1 MSFSSCRP
9 VRCGRDYKSDLED
22 SMTDAILVIN
32 SGSSSIKFALYP
44 VDGANEYP
52 LIKGKIAGIGR
63 APDFVAFDIV
73 GKALA
78 EGRLQDLDG
87 DAGHGELVQGLLD
100 WVASKHSS
108 LKVVAAGHR
117 VVHGGQVFDG
127 PVMITPET
135 FMQMEELT
143 PLAPLH
149 QPHNLAAVT
158 AISKRSPGILQ
169 VACFDTSFHR
179 TQPRLSQLFGLPHE
193 LSDAGI
199 IRYGFHGLSYEFIAS
214 VLKDLPGCKAD
225 GKVIVAHLG
234 NGASIC
240 AMNDGQSVMTSM
252 GFTALHGLMMGR
264 RSGTLDA
271 GAVLHLI
278 QQRGMSVDEVH
289 QLLYRESGLLG
300 VSGFSNNMREL
311 QESSDPRA
319 AEAVDLFC
327 HKAACEFGAHATAME
342 GLDAI
347 VFTAG
352 IGENSALVR
361 AKICQQ
367 LGWLGVEIDAGANDD
382 HRLTISTD
390 VSKISTHVIA
400 TNEELVI
407 ANATRDLCD

>member
-1 MSFSSCRP
+1 
-9 VRCGRDYKSDLED
+9 
-22 SMTDAILVIN
+22 MTDTILVIN

-44 VDGANEYP
+44 AASGVKEP
-52 LIKGKIAGIGR
+52 LIRGKIAGIGR
-63 APDFVAFDIV
+63 APDFVAFD
-73 GKALA
+73 GGGEALA
-78 EGRLQDLDG
+78 EGRLQDLG
-87 DAGHGELVQGLLD
+87 ADAGHGELVQGLLD
-100 WVASKHSS
+100 WLVSEHDG
-108 LKVVAAGHR
+108 LNVTGAGHR

-127 PVMITPET
+127 PVKITPKT
-135 FMQMEELT
+135 FKQMQELT

-158 AISKRSPGILQ
+158 AISERSPEVVQ

-179 TQPRLSQLFGLPHE
+179 TQPRLAQLFGLPHE

-199 IRYGFHGLSYEFIAS
+199 IRYGFHGLSYQYIAS
-214 VLKDLPGCKAD
+214 MLDDLPGCKAD
-225 GKVIVAHLG
+225 GRVIVAHLG

-240 AMNDGQSVMTSM
+240 AMKDRASVMTSM

-271 GAVLHLI
+271 GAVLHLV

-327 HKAACEFGAHATAME
+327 FKAACEFGSHATAME
-342 GLDAI
+342 GLDGI

-352 IGENSALVR
+352 IGENSAVVR
-361 AKICQQ
+361 EKICRQ
-367 LGWLGVEIDAGANDD
+367 LAWLGVEIDDAANAA
-382 HRLTISTD
+382 HKTTISIPA
-390 VSKISTHVIA
+390 SKISVHVVA

-407 ANATRDLCD
+407 AKATRGLKG

>member
-1 MSFSSCRP
+1 MI
-9 VRCGRDYKSDLED
+9 D
-22 SMTDAILVIN
+22 TILVIN
-32 SGSSSIKFALYP
+32 SGSSSIKFALYA
-44 VDGANEYP
+44 VASDNAKP

-63 APDFVAFDIV
+63 VPDFVAFD
-73 GKALA
+73 GEDKELA

-100 WVASKHSS
+100 WVDSTQAS

-127 PVMITPET
+127 PVKITPET
-135 FMQMEELT
+135 FKQMAELT

-149 QPHNLAAVT
+149 QPHNLTAVT
-158 AISKRSPGILQ
+158 AISKRSPEITQ

-179 TQPRLSQLFGLPHE
+179 TQPRLAQLFGLPHK

-199 IRYGFHGLSYEFIAS
+199 IRYGFHGLSYDYIAS
-214 VLKDLPGCKAD
+214 VLGDLPGCKAD

-240 AMNDGQSVMTSM
+240 AMDNRQSVMTSM

-278 QQRGMSVDEVH
+278 QQRGMSVDQVH

-327 HKAACEFGAHATAME
+327 YKAACEFGSHATAME
-342 GLDAI
+342 GLDGI

-352 IGENSALVR
+352 IGENSAMVR
-361 AKICQQ
+361 KKICQQ
-367 LGWLGVEIDAGANDD
+367 LGWLGVEIDPAANDD
-382 HRLTISTD
+382 HRATISTQN
-390 VSKISTHVIA
+390 SKISVHVVA

-407 ANATRDLCD
+407 AKATKDLCG

>member
-1 MSFSSCRP
+1 
-9 VRCGRDYKSDLED
+9 
-22 SMTDAILVIN
+22 MTDTILVIN

-44 VDGANEYP
+44 ADSGDDQPV
-52 LIKGKIAGIGR
+52 IKGKIAGIGR
-63 APDFVAFDIV
+63 APDFVAFDAA
-73 GKALA
+73 GLALA
-78 EGRLQDLDG
+78 EGRLQDLG
-87 DAGHGELVQGLLD
+87 PDAGHGELVQGLLD
-100 WVASKHSS
+100 WIDNKHSN

-127 PVMITPET
+127 PVVVTDET
-135 FMQMEELT
+135 FKQMEELT

-149 QPHNLAAVT
+149 QPHNLAAIT
-158 AISKRSPGILQ
+158 AISKRSPDIKQ

-179 TQPRLSQLFGLPHE
+179 TQPRLAQLFGLPHE

-199 IRYGFHGLSYEFIAS
+199 IRYGFHGLSYDYIAS
-214 VLKDLPGCKAD
+214 VLGDLPGCKAD

-240 AMNDGQSVMTSM
+240 AMDKQQSVMTSM

-278 QQRGMSVDEVH
+278 QQRGMSVDDVH

-327 HKAACEFGAHATAME
+327 FKAACEFGSHATAMQ
-342 GLDAI
+342 GLDGI

-352 IGENSALVR
+352 IGENSAVVR
-361 AKICQQ
+361 AKICRQ
-367 LGWLGVEIDAGANDD
+367 LAWLGVEIDDGANQN
-382 HRLTISTD
+382 HKLTISTET
-390 VSKISTHVIA
+390 SKISVHVVA

-407 ANATRDLCD
+407 ANATRGLSGQKADPNS

>member
-1 MSFSSCRP
+1 
-9 VRCGRDYKSDLED
+9 
-22 SMTDAILVIN
+22 MTDTILVIN

-44 VDGANEYP
+44 AGSGSDQP
-52 LIKGKIAGIGR
+52 LIKGRIAGIGR
-63 APDFVAFDIV
+63 APDFVAFDGE
-73 GKALA
+73 GKELA

-87 DAGHGELVQGLLD
+87 NAGHGELVQGLLD
-100 WVASKHSS
+100 WIANKHSN

-127 PVMITPET
+127 PVVVTDET
-135 FMQMEELT
+135 FKQMEELT

-158 AISKRSPGILQ
+158 AISKGSPDTKQ

-179 TQPRLSQLFGLPHE
+179 SQPRLAQLFGLPHE

-199 IRYGFHGLSYEFIAS
+199 IRYGFHGLSYDYIAS
-214 VLKDLPGCKAD
+214 VLGDLPDCKAD

-240 AMNDGQSVMTSM
+240 AMDNRRSVATSM

-311 QESSDPRA
+311 QESNDPRA
-319 AEAVDLFC
+319 AQAVDLFC
-327 HKAACEFGAHATAME
+327 YRATCEFGAHAAAMQ

-361 AKICQQ
+361 KKICRQ
-367 LGWLGVEIDAGANDD
+367 LGWLGVEIDEGANDD
-382 HRLTISTD
+382 HRATISTQN
-390 VSKISTHVIA
+390 SKISVHVVA

-407 ANATRDLCD
+407 ARATKDLCS

>member
-1 MSFSSCRP
+1 
-9 VRCGRDYKSDLED
+9 
-22 SMTDAILVIN
+22 MTDTILVIN

-44 VDGANEYP
+44 AGSDGDQP
-52 LIKGKIAGIGR
+52 LIKGKIAGIGQ
-63 APDFVAFDIV
+63 APDFVAFDGE
-73 GKALA
+73 GKELA
-78 EGRLQDLDG
+78 EGHLENLGG

-100 WVASKHSS
+100 WVDSEYGS

-127 PVMITPET
+127 PVKITSET
-135 FMQMEELT
+135 FKQMDELT

-158 AISKRSPGILQ
+158 AISKRSPDILQ

-179 TQPRLSQLFGLPHE
+179 TQPRLAQLFGLPHE

-199 IRYGFHGLSYEFIAS
+199 IRYGFHGLSYDYIAS
-214 VLKDLPGCKAD
+214 VLGELPGCKAD
-225 GKVIVAHLG
+225 GRVIVAHLG

-240 AMNDGQSVMTSM
+240 AMNNRQSVATSM
-252 GFTALHGLMMGR
+252 GFTALHGLIMGR

-327 HKAACEFGAHATAME
+327 YRAACEFGSHATAME

-352 IGENSALVR
+352 IGENSAVVR
-361 AKICQQ
+361 KKICQQ
-367 LGWLGVEIDAGANDD
+367 LGWLGIEIDAAENDD
-382 HRLTISTD
+382 HRVTISTQS
-390 VSKISTHVIA
+390 SKISVHVVA

-407 ANATRDLCD
+407 ARATQYQLEP